1 MHKSNIN
8 NRKGDTDA
16 DLVSKLYSDYMSK
29 TNDIN
34 LMRQQLNKMKQITS
48 DLMKKGGDT
57 HQVSKDIKKH
67 YDDISKFQIELSN
80 IEKNLMNEALRVPN
94 ITHPDSPIG
103 SEENAKVIKLVGEK
117 RMNIFLNKF

>member
-1 MHKSNIN
+1 
-8 NRKGDTDA
+8 
-16 DLVSKLYSDYMSK
+16 MSK